1 MPLIK
6 RVNMNTQHT
15 PNTTLKVL
23 PSAILLA
30 LFYLYTPLNWA
41 QQMQGQ
47 PQAIPEVQSSSP
59 VESTAPAENPQAA
72 PAQAVNPLQ
81 QSVIKGLQNSP
92 ALDADV
98 HALEAQMED
107 ANVVFGALLPTVD
120 ARGSTGRERTRI
132 EDADTRTYNA
142 NSYGIEARQNLY
154 NGFAS
159 QARYLASYSGA
170 MQSYYR
176 YLNKA
181 NQVAFEASSSHVD
194 VSRFQALT
202 RLAENNLKYHQDLM
216 NRIEE
221 KVKSGVTRQS
231 DLEQARSRYTL
242 ALGNLATEKAN
253 TFSSMAN
260 YQRITD
266 TVWPVNETGEYVV
279 NANFEVENRER
290 LVFALNNHPLLKAA
304 NSSIIGAK
312 QEVTAASEGFH
323 PRIDLRAK
331 TDVYSNYLST
341 FDERQISSIDLLA
354 TINLY
359 RGGSDNASRNS
370 AIKRRLR
377 SMDDKLVVCRAI
389 RQSTQTALFDVVS
402 SQKKLN
408 YFREQ
413 AAAISKARAAYEQQ
427 FAVGRRSLLDLLSAE
442 NEYFQAQRAL
452 INIEA
457 DLSISKLKLLAATGQ
472 LTTLFS
478 VDELV
483 NADEPTKREVLFYK
497 EQSRSGAEAEGCPA
511 SLINLEDFELPN
523 IGFDEALKSVDAEGM
538 PNKLAPLDMPPI
550 ELAQLGAGGAA
561 GGTGQQ
567 VASFGDPAE
576 VSKSLINRTNSWA
589 KAWEN
594 KDVNSYIAFYSPAFK
609 PEEGS
614 YESWVNNRRDRIA
627 RAQQID
633 IEISELQVIPSFDKP
648 DEYEISFIQDYSAKN
663 YQERSKKILTWKE
676 SKGVWQI
683 IREQNL
689 PESTAGA
696 QGKKNLNLAL
706 STSIR

>member
-1 MPLIK
+1 
-6 RVNMNTQHT
+6 MNTCHT
-15 PNTTLKVL
+15 LNTPLKTL
-23 PSAILLA
+23 PAAILLA
-30 LFYLYTPLNWA
+30 LCTLCTPVSWA
-41 QQMQGQ
+41 QQA
-47 PQAIPEVQSSSP
+47 QAIPEVQSLAP
-59 VESTAPAENPQAA
+59 VETQAPADNLA
-72 PAQAVNPLQ
+72 PNPLQ
-81 QSVIKGLQNSP
+81 QSVIKGLQNSTT
-92 ALDADV
+92 LNADI
-98 HALEAQMED
+98 HALEAQMEES
-107 ANVVFGALLPTVD
+107 NVVFGTLLPTVD
-120 ARGSTGRERTRI
+120 ARGSAGRERTRI
-132 EDADTRTYNA
+132 EDAQTRTYNA
-142 NSYGIEARQNLY
+142 SSYGIEARQNLY

-159 QARYLASYSGA
+159 QARYFASYSGA

-181 NQVAFEASSSHVD
+181 NQVAFDASSSHVD

-202 RLAENNLKYHQDLM
+202 RLSEDNLKYHQDLM

-253 TFSSMAN
+253 TFSTMAN

-266 TVWPVNETGEYVV
+266 TVWPVNQGGEYVV

-304 NSSIIGAK
+304 NAQISSAK
-312 QEVTAASEGFH
+312 QDVTAASEGFH
-323 PRIDLRAK
+323 PRLDLRAK

-341 FDERQISSIDLLA
+341 FDERQISSVDLLA

-359 RGGSDNASRNS
+359 RGGSDNASRNA

-377 SMDDKLVVCRAI
+377 SMDDKLTICRAI
-389 RQSTQTALFDVVS
+389 RQSTQTSLFDVVS

-413 AAAISKARAAYEQQ
+413 AAAITKARAAYEQQ

-442 NEYFQAQRAL
+442 NEYYQAQRAL

-472 LTTLFS
+472 LTTLFA
-478 VDELV
+478 VDELIK
-483 NADEPTKREVLFYK
+483 ADEPTKREVILYK
-497 EQSRSGAEAEGCPA
+497 EQTKTGAEAEGCPA
-511 SLINLEDFELPN
+511 SLINLEDFNLPN
-523 IGFDEALKSVDAEGM
+523 IGFDEALKSVDA
-538 PNKLAPLDMPPI
+538 APSIAPI
-550 ELAQLGAGGAA
+550 ELAQLGNGVV
-561 GGTGQQ
+561 GQQ
-567 VASFGDPAE
+567 VAAFGDPAE
-576 VSKSLINRTNSWA
+576 VSKSLIDKTNSWA

-594 KDVNSYIAFYSPAFK
+594 KDVNSYIAFYSPKFK

-614 YESWVNNRRDRIA
+614 YEAWETNRREKISK
-627 RAQQID
+627 AQQID

-648 DEYEISFIQDYSAKN
+648 DEYEISFIQDYRAKF
-663 YQERSKKILTWKE
+663 YQERSKKVLTWKE
-676 SKGVWQI
+676 NKGIWQI

-689 PESTAGA
+689 PMNTVTAPN
-696 QGKKNLNLAL
+696 KKNLNLAEAP
-706 STSIR
+706 SAP